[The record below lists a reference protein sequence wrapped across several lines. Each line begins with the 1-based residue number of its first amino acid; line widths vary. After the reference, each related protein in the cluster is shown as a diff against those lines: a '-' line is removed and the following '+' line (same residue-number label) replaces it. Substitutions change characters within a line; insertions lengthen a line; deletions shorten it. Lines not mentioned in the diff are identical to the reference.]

1 MLDKIDKLWI
11 GILVGLVFPAFCFF
25 CYWLF
30 FYSQLDF
37 PSAFIRY
44 LRNGDMLQEVAI
56 ACIGANLL
64 FFYIILNKKAY
75 EFSKGMMYSSF
86 AYVGL
91 VLYISLL

>member
-1 MLDKIDKLWI
+1 
-11 GILVGLVFPAFCFF
+11 
-25 CYWLF
+25 
-30 FYSQLDF
+30 
-37 PSAFIRY
+37 
-44 LRNGDMLQEVAI
+44 MLQEVAI

-75 EFSKGMMYSSF
+75 EISKGMMYASF

>member
-1 MLDKIDKLWI
+1 MLDKLDKKWVGML
-11 GILVGLVFPAFCFF
+11 LGLVFPAFCFF

-30 FYSQLDF
+30 LNNQLNF
-37 PSAFIRY
+37 PTGFIRY

-64 FFYIILNKKAY
+64 LFYFILNKKAY
-75 EFSKGMMYSSF
+75 EISKGMMYASF